1 MGSVTGSTTSAEAQ
15 KNQFMKL
22 LLTQLQN
29 QNPLDPQK
37 PEEFASQL
45 AQFSQ
50 LEQAVDTNTELES
63 LTKQLATSSMS
74 QLSYLGTK
82 VDFDSKIAPVQ
93 NEEVTWTYSTVGATS
108 VNITIS
114 DAAGKVVYTGTG
126 ETATGTH
133 TLTINELD
141 NVPDGTPLTM
151 SIVAKDTNGALVTP
165 TIYAR
170 AKIDAVNS
178 ASGTTVLE
186 ANGYSIGTDL
196 VKRVS
201 TSSTTSTA
209 SAS

>member
-50 LEQAVDTNTELES
+50 LEQAVDTNTKLES
-63 LTKQLATSSMS
+63 LAKQLAASSMS

-82 VDFDSKIAPVQ
+82 VDFDSKTAPVQ

-108 VNITIS
+108 VNITIA

-151 SIVAKDTNGALVTP
+151 SIIAKDTNGALVTP

-186 ANGYSIGTDL
+186 ANGYNIGTDL